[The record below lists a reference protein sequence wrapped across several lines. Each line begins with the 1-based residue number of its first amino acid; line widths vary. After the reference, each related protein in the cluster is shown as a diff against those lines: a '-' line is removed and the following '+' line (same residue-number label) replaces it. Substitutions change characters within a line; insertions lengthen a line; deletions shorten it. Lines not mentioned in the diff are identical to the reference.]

1 MYQNSNVESRS
12 FMDPSTGRPNQI
24 TEEFVKHCEVSWVP
38 DSVMVTQRRMSR
50 CPILAGLF
58 NCHGTCRAGI
68 AIPGAI
74 ELPREKFDNN
84 AAVLEHLFMGHRI
97 PVRVPEPGEWLP
109 TQVCVCLFDD
119 ELAQVVLARVGGI
132 QSHKLRL
139 LGNMRVHSL
148 KDRSSRKRRQNQIQ
162 WQATSNVG
170 TRDKGSGCP
179 RMLGKSDFAIPTG
192 AARRV

>member
-38 DSVMVTQRRMSR
+38 DSVMVTQRRMPR

-97 PVRVPEPGEWLP
+97 PVRVPEPG
-109 TQVCVCLFDD
+109 
-119 ELAQVVLARVGGI
+119 
-132 QSHKLRL
+132 
-139 LGNMRVHSL
+139 
-148 KDRSSRKRRQNQIQ
+148 
-162 WQATSNVG
+162 
-170 TRDKGSGCP
+170 SGC
-179 RMLGKSDFAIPTG
+179 RRKYACVSSTTSLHRSCWLGSAG
-192 AARRV
+192 SRVTSCGCSGICVFIA